1 MSLTLRRIKLQ
12 WMILFFLFT
21 IKKKKKKRMILEIIW
36 LHELFQERG
45 KRKPIKADW
54 DWDTHVTNFVR
65 SCHHIH
71 TLTFASQMSILQLR
85 AKIVGGK
92 GCLSSWYLERELLS
106 PNYVRCYNRIWKRAM
121 VVLSQ
126 LYGLCRPI
134 LFSGLAPKLSVYMNM
149 T

>member
-85 AKIVGGK
+85 AKIVGEK
-92 GCLSSWYLERELLS
+92 AAYRLDIWKRELLS
-106 PNYVRCYNRIWKRAM
+106 PNYIRCYNRIFVELQKSDGDSLTIIWFMSANF
-121 VVLSQ
+121 
-126 LYGLCRPI
+126 I
-134 LFSGLAPKLSVYMNM
+134 
-149 T
+149 